1 MKGEALLFAGVA
13 VFFAVTASVYAW
25 LSLEP
30 AGTAALTVSCLMSAL
45 VAFFC
50 WIQYARRGPR
60 AQDRKDAAVAETTGH
75 LDFFPPRSYAPVLT
89 AVAVAV
95 LATGVVYGLWL
106 FLIGFGLLAPGVAG
120 FAFQYKDRGT

>member
-13 VFFAVTASVYAW
+13 LFFAVTAGVYAW
-25 LSLEP
+25 FSLEP

-50 WIQYARRGPR
+50 WIQYARHGSR
-60 AQDRKDAAVAETTGH
+60 AQDRKGAAVGETTGH
-75 LDFFPPRSYAPVLT
+75 LDFFPPRSYAPVVT
-89 AVAVAV
+89 ALAFAV

-120 FAFQYKDRGT
+120 FTFQYKDRGT